1 VQTLSA
7 GAASAATPSNLLDPI
22 VTLMS
27 ALPLG
32 SWPWV
37 AVAIASITLFAYAA
51 YRTAS
56 ALTPDTVE
64 DLGSRQARQ
73 LTEGGQR

>member
-1 VQTLSA
+1 MPTLLA
-7 GAASAATPSNLLDPI
+7 GTTGITTPSNLLDPI

-27 ALPLG
+27 SLPLG

-37 AVAIASITLFAYAA
+37 VLAVGLVAYAI

-64 DLGSRQARQ
+64 DLGSRHAREMQ
-73 LTEGGQR
+73 EGQR

>member
-1 VQTLSA
+1 MTVPS

-37 AVAIASITLFAYAA
+37 AVAIGAITLFAYAA
-51 YRTAS
+51 HR
-56 ALTPDTVE
+56 LTPDTVE